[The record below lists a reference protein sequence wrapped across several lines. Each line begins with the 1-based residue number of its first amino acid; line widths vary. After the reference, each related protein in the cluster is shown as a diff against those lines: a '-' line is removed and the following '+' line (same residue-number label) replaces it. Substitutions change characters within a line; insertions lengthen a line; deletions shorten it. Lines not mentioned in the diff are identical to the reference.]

1 MKPVLAALNR
11 AFRDAGDYKILERK
25 VCYYTVTADERFI
38 VEPIGGA
45 GWVISACS
53 GHGFK
58 LAVLVGDTLARAL
71 VGEIPAAAAT
81 RYLAGLGSL

>member
-1 MKPVLAALNR
+1 MT
-11 AFRDAGDYKILERK
+11 E
-25 VCYYTVTADERFI
+25 DERFL

-45 GWVISACS
+45 GWVVSACS

-58 LAVLVGDTLARAL
+58 LGVLVGDTLARAL
-71 VGEIPAAAAT
+71 IGEISSEATT